1 MKRIQLVLAALAIV
15 VTSLAAFSG
24 PAMAQNLDCRD
35 ARGELVR
42 CDGELYAPYNN
53 DDYYYNNDDYYYNND
68 YGYPPLYSPFYSNDG
83 YYADDLI
90 EAYLEGDWDEFVE
103 EAEDYYGYSYW

>member
-53 DDYYYNNDDYYYNND
+53 DDYYYNND